1 VPNDLISTDPL
12 VSNSFFLEIDGSVVT
27 TLSGVSGL
35 DVEVDV
41 VELVQNGD
49 KGQRQIVKTV
59 GGQNKA
65 PDISL
70 TRMAPVDASKDAMWK
85 WFNDVRDK
93 GMPNANRG
101 STRKN
106 GSIVL
111 YDTTNK
117 EVSRFNFFNAWPSK
131 ISTDGLSTD
140 GNDAVKETITLV
152 CERLER
158 VK

>member
-1 VPNDLISTDPL
+1 MPGDLIDTDPL
-12 VSNSFFLEIDGSVVT
+12 VSQSFFLEVDGSVVT
-27 TLSGVSGL
+27 VLSGVSGL
-35 DVEVDV
+35 DAEVEVV
-41 VELVQNGD
+41 STTQVGP
-49 KGQRQIVKTV
+49 KGQRQTIKTL

-70 TRMAPVDASKDAMWK
+70 TRMAPVDATKDKLWQ

-93 GMPNANRG
+93 GMVADAREKI
-101 STRKN
+101 RKN

-111 YDTTNK
+111 YDTSNA

-131 ISTDGLSTD
+131 ISTDALSAD
-140 GNDAVKETITLV
+140 GNEIVKETITLV
-152 CERLER
+152 CEKFER

>member
-12 VSNSFFLEIDGSVVT
+12 VSQSFFLEVDGSVVSM
-27 TLSGVSGL
+27 LSGVSGL
-35 DVEVDV
+35 DAEVEVV
-41 VELVQNGD
+41 STTQVGP
-49 KGQRQIVKTV
+49 KGQRQTIKTL

-70 TRMAPVDASKDAMWK
+70 TRMAPVDATKDKLWQ

-93 GMPNANRG
+93 GMVVGAREKI
-101 STRKN
+101 RKN

-111 YDTTNK
+111 YDTSNA

-131 ISTDGLSTD
+131 ISTDALSAD
-140 GNDAVKETITLV
+140 GNEIVKETITLV
-152 CERLER
+152 CEKFER

>member
-12 VSNSFFLEIDGSVVT
+12 VSQSFFLEVDGSVVSM
-27 TLSGVSGL
+27 LSGVSGL
-35 DVEVDV
+35 DAEVEVV
-41 VELVQNGD
+41 STTQVGP
-49 KGQRQIVKTV
+49 KGQRQTIKTL

-70 TRMAPVDASKDAMWK
+70 TRMAPVDATKDKLWQ

-93 GMPNANRG
+93 GMVVG
-101 STRKN
+101 SREQIRKN

-111 YDTTNK
+111 SDTSNA

-131 ISTDGLSTD
+131 ISTDALSAD
-140 GNDAVKETITLV
+140 GNEIVKETITLV
-152 CERLER
+152 CEKFER